1 METFYAVQLK
11 NLSRGIRD
19 SQDVYILQI
28 LLNSFGYSCGTPD
41 GIYGSRTASGVLAF
55 RRAVGLP
62 AASTVDMATWD
73 KIFNYR
79 K

>member
-1 METFYAVQLK
+1 METLYAVQLK
-11 NLSRGIRD
+11 NLSKGSK
-19 SQDVYILQI
+19 SQDVYILQT
-28 LLNSFGYSCGTPD
+28 LLNSVGYSCGTPD

-55 RRAVGLP
+55 RRAVGLS
-62 AASTVDMATWD
+62 AASAVDMATWD